1 MNKLSNLKIGDK
13 VIVGKG
19 GSSDR
24 IAEVGFVSDTQ
35 IQVNGLR
42 YNILDGRLVGAE
54 EGEKDRIVPA
64 TDKEIKRVRRN
75 ERKLELVRKA
85 NNTNWY
91 GLSIKTLNTIIE
103 IVDKEFQGNFNK
115 GSV

>member
-1 MNKLSNLKIGDK
+1 MNKLRNIKIGDK

-42 YNILDGRLVGAE
+42 YNILDGRLVGRKKVKKTE
-54 EGEKDRIVPA
+54 LHLLL
-64 TDKEIKRVRRN
+64 IKR
-75 ERKLELVRKA
+75 
-85 NNTNWY
+85 
-91 GLSIKTLNTIIE
+91 LNVSDE
-103 IVDKEFQGNFNK
+103 MNVN
-115 GSV
+115 

>member
-1 MNKLSNLKIGDK
+1 MNKLRNLKIGDK

-35 IQVNGLR
+35 IKVNGLR

-54 EGEKDRIVPA
+54 EGEKDRIMPA
-64 TDKEIKRVRRN
+64 TDKWNTLMQVSYWMPIPELS
-75 ERKLELVRKA
+75 KLELK
-85 NNTNWY
+85 
-91 GLSIKTLNTIIE
+91 L
-103 IVDKEFQGNFNK
+103 
-115 GSV
+115 